1 MLHFSKSKKLLLT
14 GGGDG
19 AAMVHCV
26 VNQEGG
32 EALGSA
38 GNVDLGDLS
47 PFFVNVSMHSSELP
61 EHTVSE
67 QH

>member
-1 MLHFSKSKKLLLT
+1 
-14 GGGDG
+14 
-19 AAMVHCV
+19 MVHCV

-61 EHTVSE
+61 EHTVSVE
-67 QH
+67 H